1 MCVAPKVNRFVA
13 IDIGQLRIGMYVHL
27 ETGWL
32 RHPFPVSSFKI
43 VNDEQLQT
51 LRTLKLKAV
60 QVDLSRSDLEAAAAP
75 PAEDPQ
81 PAPAPPEN
89 DAHAWRN
96 SILGVQSRFLGA
108 VSVFDD
114 VQAMLPVNPEKA
126 RTTTDMLVA
135 QQVVKLAQARDLS
148 LHLLADT
155 GGATFGVH
163 SVNVSVLSLLLGDRK
178 SVV

>member
-1 MCVAPKVNRFVA
+1 VIWKRR
-13 IDIGQLRIGMYVHL
+13 QRL
-27 ETGWL
+27 W
-32 RHPFPVSSFKI
+32 
-43 VNDEQLQT
+43 LQT
-51 LRTLKLKAV
+51 NPLC
-60 QVDLSRSDLEAAAAP
+60 S
-75 PAEDPQ
+75 
-81 PAPAPPEN
+81 PEN

-114 VQAMLPVNPEKA
+114 VQALLPVNPEKA

-155 GGATFGVH
+155 GAPPLAFM
-163 SVNVSVLSLLLGDRK
+163 VSTSPY
-178 SVV
+178 